1 MLTGVCNLF
10 YFETNF
16 IMHLNLRRVVSVKKT
31 DNACLTQSVGQVF
44 TATSETFM
52 RGFYK
57 NLKAKSMLKFKIQR
71 TSRGLSKTSL
81 SLL

>member
-10 YFETNF
+10 ILRQKF
-16 IMHLNLRRVVSVKKT
+16 IMPLNLRRVVSVKKT
-31 DNACLTQSVGQVF
+31 DNACSVQSKGQVF
-44 TATSETFM
+44 TATSEIFM

-71 TSRGLSKTSL
+71 ISRGLSKTSL
-81 SLL
+81 ALP